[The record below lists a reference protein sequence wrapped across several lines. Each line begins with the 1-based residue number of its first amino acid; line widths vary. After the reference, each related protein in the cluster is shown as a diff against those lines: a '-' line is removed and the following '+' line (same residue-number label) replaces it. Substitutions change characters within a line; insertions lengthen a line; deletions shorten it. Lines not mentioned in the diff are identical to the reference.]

1 MSTLNYHSLPEFVEL
16 TSQGKIGPNMHL
28 DLRNLNGSEIHR
40 ISYNDHCR
48 QLCAGEKIDP
58 LTLFLMIKKKINE
71 DMLYRT
77 SRSPLFTKKLESVSR
92 EWSED
97 TLKPYDLFNCEYDN
111 PFDVKIINNE
121 NEFVDHLENEFNRLN
136 ESVKDEDSNLY
147 ESLQL
152 LKTDCHDCS
161 LRLNKHMSQ
170 LEENKEFYEPKY
182 KHIWSDLS
190 TTQKV
195 SYLNDL
201 LNEIKDKE
209 KNQHMIQKI
218 NRRVDKDIPDQ
229 IHSIFL
235 NGLLI
240 STMLSK
246 ENESLKHKLI
256 KLQATI
262 NNRHQQIDELLQVLP
277 DPALELQGEAT
288 FIESL
293 QSIFRGFSQESSDED
308 DDDDDL
314 LGMDVVTG
322 VTNNDIQSAM
332 GNIIDQSIAK
342 NMDATE
348 SNNHNHNIND
358 SDDSDDSDDSS
369 SQMSEKE
376 EMYHLRIDKP
386 NDKPNDNPNK
396 KPNQTKPF
404 FFD

>member
-1 MSTLNYHSLPEFVEL
+1 MSTLNYHSLPEFIEL

-97 TLKPYDLFNCEYDN
+97 TLKPYDLFTCEYDN

-136 ESVKDEDSNLY
+136 ENVNDEDSNLY

-170 LEENKEFYEPKY
+170 LEENKDFYEPKY

-195 SYLNDL
+195 SYLNEL

-209 KNQHMIQKI
+209 NNHRMIHQI
-218 NRRVDKDIPDQ
+218 NKRVDKDIPEQ

-246 ENESLKHKLI
+246 ENESLKHKLT
-256 KLQATI
+256 KLQSI
-262 NNRHQQIDELLQVLP
+262 IDNRHQQIDELLQALP
-277 DPALELQGEAT
+277 DPALELIGEAT

-293 QSIFRGFSQESSDED
+293 QSIFRGFSPESSDEE
-308 DDDDDL
+308 DDL
-314 LGMDVVTG
+314 LGLDVVPLD
-322 VTNNDIQSAM
+322 NNDIQSAM

-342 NMDATE
+342 NMNATE
-348 SNNHNHNIND
+348 SNNQND
-358 SDDSDDSDDSS
+358 SDDSDDA
-369 SQMSEKE
+369 SQMSEKD
-376 EMYHLRIDKP
+376 MYHLRIDQPKQ
-386 NDKPNDNPNK
+386 KAITQQK
-396 KPNQTKPF
+396 AF